1 MGREALTQPNSF
13 SEISDERELV
23 LSGRKG
29 VTPALSR
36 ENYVFKMIY

>member
-1 MGREALTQPNSF
+1 MGREALTHPNSF

-29 VTPALSR
+29 VTPVLSR
-36 ENYVFKMIY
+36 ENYVLTLR